1 MSPLQGSPE
10 PAGRPARGTA
20 LAAALAI
27 TAALLLSACSAAP
40 RGGAEASWREYLET
54 LSRLEAQG
62 GTLAPGS
69 AEEGR
74 AVERFQSLLSDYT
87 APDFATRL
95 PEVYAEDVFF
105 NDTLKT
111 LHGVDA
117 VARHFAA
124 TAEAVETGT
133 VEFVDLVAADGDYYF
148 RWVMTVRFKRLD
160 KGVDKLSVGMTHV
173 RFDAAGR
180 VVLHQDFWDSTGG
193 FFEHV
198 PALGWALRRT
208 KQRL

>member
-1 MSPLQGSPE
+1 MLISRFQGRRSSAPVS
-10 PAGRPARGTA
+10 T
-20 LAAALAI
+20 LAAVPAI
-27 TAALLLSACSAAP
+27 VAALLLSACSAAP

-54 LSRLEAQG
+54 LDRLEAQG
-62 GTLAPGS
+62 VALEPGS
-69 AEEGR
+69 AKESR
-74 AVERFQSLLSDYT
+74 AVERFQNLLSDYT
-87 APDFATRL
+87 APDFVARL
-95 PEVYAEDVFF
+95 PEVYSEDVFF

-111 LHGVDA
+111 LRGVDA

-133 VEFVDLVAADGDYYF
+133 VEFVDLVAEDGDYYF

-160 KGVDKLSVGMTHV
+160 DGAEKLSVGMTHV

-193 FFEHV
+193 FFEHL
-198 PALGWALRRT
+198 PALGWALRRA
-208 KQRL
+208 KARL